1 MATTRSTLLEG
12 LEDISEEEQLM
23 LLLEISKEEAG
34 SETQGH
40 QLSDEEE
47 GEEEEEEEE
56 YKKAIEISKKEK
68 EEEETIRAIMQS
80 LSQSERNVAADDN
93 IASRIPECP
102 VCYERF
108 TGQSQV
114 FQCQQGHFLCGSCGP
129 RTHICPTCRGT
140 MIGRCNGFEQFLQS
154 LNF

>member
-1 MATTRSTLLEG
+1 MASTRSTLLEG

-23 LLLEISKEEAG
+23 LLLEISKEDAG

-47 GEEEEEEEE
+47 EEE
-56 YKKAIEISKKEK
+56 YKKAIEVSKKEK

-80 LSQSERNVAADDN
+80 LSQSERYNAGSSDNN

-102 VCYERF
+102 VCFERF

-114 FQCQQGHFLCGSCGP
+114 FQCQQGHFVCGTCGP
-129 RTHICPTCRGT
+129 RAHICPTCRGR

-154 LNF
+154 LNN